1 MPDQRAAPGQDSRAA
16 ALTSASQPRA
26 TVQLEEDDVYPEFV
40 RREWCDGLPF
50 VAPTRARVDAM
61 LAGARADGAESL
73 GLMPPLWRECT
84 LEALAVN
91 AVMAGAEPSYFP
103 AIVAA
108 VQAMLDPAFNLY
120 GVQATTHPVAPLV
133 IVTGPYA
140 RAIGLHAGTGLFGPG
155 LPRQCHDRAR
165 HPPDA
170 PERGRGLAGPA

>member
-1 MPDQRAAPGQDSRAA
+1 M
-16 ALTSASQPRA
+16 
-26 TVQLEEDDVYPEFV
+26 QLEEDDVYPEFV

-61 LAGARADGAESL
+61 LAGARAEGAESL

-91 AVMAGAEPSYFP
+91 AVMAGAQPSYFP

-133 IVTGPYA
+133 DRHRPVCPGH
-140 RAIGLHAGTGLFGPG
+140 RAPCGIRALRTR

-170 PERGRGLAGPA
+170 PERGRGVAGPA